1 MKVTLPEKMKL
12 KKREIIIYVV
22 IVLICIISV
31 IVAFYVQFYGRV
43 DFGKI
48 LGIDQSENIYG
59 TKTEEEIENLTLAF
73 DNIYN
78 NSISYEEDV
87 ENKKEDKSKEL
98 VYTQNEIKEIKQ
110 NSYDIDIHVP
120 FINIDNEVIDEYNSE
135 IEDFNKK
142 AEDVLKSENKNIIYT
157 VNYTANVQNGILS
170 LILHSN
176 LKEGSNPQREIIQ
189 TYNYD
194 LRNNKKITLEEMLK
208 IVDIDI
214 QVAQDT
220 IKSKITEEQNRVNEL
235 NNLGYTIYSRDVN
248 NEIYNIEN
256 IDDFY
261 VTKDSLYIIFAYG
274 NQANTSE
281 KDVIVF

>member
-1 MKVTLPEKMKL
+1 
-12 KKREIIIYVV
+12 
-22 IVLICIISV
+22 
-31 IVAFYVQFYGRV
+31 
-43 DFGKI
+43 
-48 LGIDQSENIYG
+48 
-59 TKTEEEIENLTLAF
+59 
-73 DNIYN
+73 
-78 NSISYEEDV
+78 
-87 ENKKEDKSKEL
+87 
-98 VYTQNEIKEIKQ
+98 
-110 NSYDIDIHVP
+110 
-120 FINIDNEVIDEYNSE
+120 
-135 IEDFNKK
+135 
-142 AEDVLKSENKNIIYT
+142 
-157 VNYTANVQNGILS
+157 
-170 LILHSN
+170 
-176 LKEGSNPQREIIQ
+176 
-189 TYNYD
+189 
-194 LRNNKKITLEEMLK
+194 MLK

>member
-22 IVLICIISV
+22 IILICIISV

-43 DFGKI
+43 DFGKL
-48 LGIDQSENIYG
+48 LGIDKSINVYG
-59 TKTEEEIENLTLAF
+59 TKTAEEIENLTSEF
-73 DNIYN
+73 DSIYN

-87 ENKKEDKSKEL
+87 ENKKQDKTKEL
-98 VYTQNEIKEIKQ
+98 VYTNKEAKETKQ
-110 NSYDIDIHVP
+110 NSYDIDIHIP
-120 FINIDNEVIDEYNSE
+120 AINIDNEVIDKYNSE
-135 IEDFNKK
+135 IEEFNKK
-142 AEDVLKSENKNIIYT
+142 AQEILNSENKNIIYT

-176 LKEGSNPQREIIQ
+176 LKEGNNAQREIIQ

-194 LRNNKKITLEEMLK
+194 LRNNKEITLEEMLK
-208 IVDIDI
+208 IADVDLQI
-214 QVAQDT
+214 AQNT
-220 IKSKITEEQNRVNEL
+220 IKTKIIEQQNRVNEL
-235 NNLGYTIYSRDVN
+235 KNLGYSIYSRDIDD
-248 NEIYNIEN
+248 EMYNIEN
-256 IDDFY
+256 VEEFY
-261 VTKDSLYIIFAYG
+261 ITKDSLYIIFTYG